1 MKLKFG
7 QTIPKGY
14 IVEVTSW
21 ENDGD
26 DYDTIQKF
34 EADSGF
40 VEVVKRLA
48 PLFKSRCNNKGC
60 FGNTMDGEVDMMML
74 AEAAF
79 IALGPMEAPVV
90 YKVLGYDILSLDFE
104 GETTPDEEFEKAG
117 EAVKEFVRNHM
128 SGWSE
133 YYDFRVIEEVKVYY
147 LPEDVIIP
155 QVEEISKKTF
165 RD

>member
-1 MKLKFG
+1 MKLNFG
-7 QTIPKGY
+7 QTIPKGF

-34 EADSGF
+34 EASGAF
-40 VEVVKRLA
+40 VEVVQRLA
-48 PLFKSRCNNKGC
+48 PLFKSRCNNRGC

-79 IALGPMEAPVV
+79 DALGPMEAPVV

-104 GETTPDEEFEKAG
+104 GDTTSDEEFEKAG
-117 EAVKEFVRNHM
+117 EAVKDFVRNNM
-128 SGWSE
+128 TGWSE
-133 YYDFRVIEEVKVYY
+133 CYDFRVVEEVKVYF

-155 QVEEISKKTF
+155 QVEEISKTSY
-165 RD
+165 RN

>member
-1 MKLKFG
+1 MKLEFG

-26 DYDTIQKF
+26 NYDTIQKF
-34 EADSGF
+34 EASKEF
-40 VEVVKRLA
+40 VDVVTCLA
-48 PLFKSRCNNKGC
+48 PLFKSRCNNRGR
-60 FGNTMDGEVDMMML
+60 FGNTSDGDVDMTML

-79 IALGPMEAPVV
+79 AALGHLKAPDV

-104 GETTPDEEFEKAG
+104 NYTNSEEFETAG

-128 SGWSE
+128 TGWSE
-133 YYDFRVIEEVKVYY
+133 YYDFRVVEKVNVY
-147 LPEDVIIP
+147 LLEDDVIIP
-155 QVEEISKKTF
+155 QVKKISSKTF
-165 RD
+165 

>member
-40 VEVVKRLA
+40 VEVVQRLA

-60 FGNTMDGEVDMMML
+60 FGNTSDGDVDMYNL
-74 AEAAF
+74 AEAAYE
-79 IALGPMEAPVV
+79 ALKTMEASVV
-90 YKVLGYDILSLDFE
+90 YKVIGYDILSLQFE
-104 GETTPDEEFEKAG
+104 NEAIPFEKFEEAG
-117 EAVKEFVRNHM
+117 EAVKEFVRNNM
-128 SGWSE
+128 TGWSE
-133 YYDFRVIEEVKVYY
+133 YYDFRVVEEVKVYF

-155 QVEEISKKTF
+155 QVEEIGKKTF

>member
-40 VEVVKRLA
+40 VEVVQRLA

-60 FGNTMDGEVDMMML
+60 FGNTSDGDVDMYNL
-74 AEAAF
+74 AEAAYE
-79 IALGPMEAPVV
+79 ALKTMESSVV
-90 YKVLGYDILSLDFE
+90 YKVIGYDILSLQFE
-104 GETTPDEEFEKAG
+104 NEAIPFEKFEEAG
-117 EAVKEFVRNHM
+117 EAVKEFVRNNM
-128 SGWSE
+128 TGWSE
-133 YYDFRVIEEVKVYY
+133 YYDFRVVEEVKVYF

-165 RD
+165 LD